1 MIETAPFPIQQQ
13 RVQVTRTPKCG
24 FHAMLTG
31 SAATL
36 YTAPS
41 PTNNPTGSSFG
52 TALLKSLILTN
63 TDSSARTVTLYV
75 VASGGSAADAQ
86 TIAKDMS
93 IAAKT
98 TYEFIYPDD
107 TFPLNAGEFIQGLAD
122 TTLKVS
128 CRVNVVEMSQ

>member
-1 MIETAPFPIQQQ
+1 MNVNLQPVQQV
-13 RVQVTRTPKCG
+13 REQVSRTPLCA

-36 YTAPS
+36 ATAPS
-41 PTNNPTGSSFG
+41 PTSNPTGSGFAS
-52 TALLKSLILTN
+52 ALLKSIILTN

-75 VASGGSAADAQ
+75 IPASGSAADAQ

-98 TYEFIYPDD
+98 TYEFIYPD
-107 TFPLNAGEFIQGLAD
+107 TVFPLNAGEFIQGLAS
-122 TTLKVS
+122 TTNVVS
-128 CRVNVVEMSQ
+128 CRVNLEYLSL